1 MDELTIIISAAVFI
15 FSVLL
20 IFSFWLL
27 FTESKYLEKQAVKK
41 RLLFMS
47 TGAWHGQEKIAS
59 YREKTL
65 ANANV
70 FVKLSFKLPRIK
82 HLDRV
87 ILAGGLEINP
97 LFFVLGSIAL
107 GILGVLAGYVIPR
120 KIPGLAAGTGILFA
134 LLPYFYLRV
143 RAAISKK
150 KFIEQFPEALDL
162 LSRALRSGHAFT
174 SGLSMV
180 SEQMDSPIKDEF
192 GSVVDE
198 VNFGLSLKE
207 ALLNMCERVPMTDL
221 RFFAMA
227 VLIQTETGGNI
238 AEIMDNISRILR
250 ERIQFKRHVNTLTA
264 EGKVSAYILLALPI
278 LMFIYLYMTN
288 YDYVSLLWR
297 EHLGQY
303 MLAGGIIS
311 QIIGAIV
318 IFKMVDIDV

>member
-1 MDELTIIISAAVFI
+1 MDELTIIISAAVFVFI
-15 FSVLL
+15 VLL

-27 FTESKYLEKQAVKK
+27 FTENKYLEKRAIKK

-47 TGAWHGQEKIAS
+47 TGTWHGQEKIAS
-59 YREKTL
+59 YREKAL
-65 ANANV
+65 ANANA

-82 HLDRV
+82 HLDRI

-97 LFFVLGSIAL
+97 SFFVLGSIVL
-107 GILGVLAGYVIPR
+107 GAIGVLAGCVIPK
-120 KIPGLAAGTGILFA
+120 KIPGLAAGMGILFA
-134 LLPYFYLRV
+134 LLPYLYMRV
-143 RAAISKK
+143 RAARSKK
-150 KFIEQFPEALDL
+150 KFIDQFPEALDL
-162 LSRALRSGHAFT
+162 LSRAMRSGHGFT

-207 ALLNMCERVPMTDL
+207 ALLNMCERVQIADL
-221 RFFAMA
+221 KFFSMA

-250 ERIQFKRHVNTLTA
+250 ERIQFKRQVNTLTA
-264 EGKVSAYILLALPI
+264 EGKISAYILLALPI
-278 LMFIYLYMTN
+278 LMFIYFYMTN

-297 EHLGQY
+297 EQLGQY
-303 MLAGGIIS
+303 MLAGGIFF

-318 IFKMVDIDV
+318 IFKMVDIEV